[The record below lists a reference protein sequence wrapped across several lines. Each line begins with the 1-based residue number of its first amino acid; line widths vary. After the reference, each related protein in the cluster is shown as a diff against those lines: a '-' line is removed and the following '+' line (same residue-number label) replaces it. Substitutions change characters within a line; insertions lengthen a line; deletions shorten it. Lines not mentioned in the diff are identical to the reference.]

1 MQTGIW
7 CTPQHQALLPPPFSI
22 ISTTVSEFRTIT
34 LYQPSA
40 AVSFKGP
47 CQLTTTGRN
56 IPPGPLRYTMQL
68 CFMCLRN
75 FSVKWVLEQI
85 PCFSTYELRSSKKL
99 YILRPRHLIHSIIR
113 PLILPSLRTNIQT
126 YIYTYIHTYIH
137 TYMYAYIHIQGV
149 PGGMCETSG
158 ECSLC

>member
-1 MQTGIW
+1 MQTRIW
-7 CTPQHQALLPPPFSI
+7 RTPQYQALLPPPYSI
-22 ISTTVSEFRTIT
+22 ISTVSEFRTIT

-68 CFMCLRN
+68 WFMCLRN

-99 YILRPRHLIHSIIR
+99 YILRPRHFIHSIIH
-113 PLILPSLRTNIQT
+113 PLILPSIRTD
-126 YIYTYIHTYIH
+126 IHT
-137 TYMYAYIHIQGV
+137 
-149 PGGMCETSG
+149 
-158 ECSLC
+158 